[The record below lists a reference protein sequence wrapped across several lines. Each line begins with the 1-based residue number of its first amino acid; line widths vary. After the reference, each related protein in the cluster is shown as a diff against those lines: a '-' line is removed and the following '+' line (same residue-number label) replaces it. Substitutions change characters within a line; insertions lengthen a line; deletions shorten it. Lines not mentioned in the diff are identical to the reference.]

1 MGMKDVKAMTPPQ
14 ETRISDLGLAAFLL
28 CQDYNLVRVDS
39 ASGRV
44 EFVFASVPEEVLF
57 EFYSGGAMVNARKL
71 LAAHRDLKG
80 LIFDHE
86 RRQR

>member
-1 MGMKDVKAMTPPQ
+1 
-14 ETRISDLGLAAFLL
+14 
-28 CQDYNLVRVDS
+28 
-39 ASGRV
+39 V

-57 EFYSGGAMVNARKL
+57 EFYSGGDMVNARKL
-71 LAAHRDLKG
+71 LAAHRALKG